1 MSGSLAHSP
10 CEIIGQLLIDLAIGT
25 DSQSADW
32 SVFVSSEPD
41 EPDESITVYDTANVL
56 EGRVQPT
63 GETQEQHG
71 IQIRVRAATYATGWA
86 KANAIA
92 NQLDTQVLREIIV
105 LGAATYHVHSVD
117 RTSGPFHIGKESP
130 TSKRE
135 VFTINATCSL
145 RQVP

>member
-32 SVFVSSEPD
+32 SVFVDSEPD
-41 EPDESITVYDTANVL
+41 LPDECITVYGGANIL

-71 IQIRVRAATYATGWA
+71 IQIRVRSAVHSTGWA
-86 KANAIA
+86 IA
-92 NQLDTQVLREIIV
+92 NSICHKLDTQVNQDIV
-105 LGAATYHVHSVD
+105 TIGASSYNVHSVD